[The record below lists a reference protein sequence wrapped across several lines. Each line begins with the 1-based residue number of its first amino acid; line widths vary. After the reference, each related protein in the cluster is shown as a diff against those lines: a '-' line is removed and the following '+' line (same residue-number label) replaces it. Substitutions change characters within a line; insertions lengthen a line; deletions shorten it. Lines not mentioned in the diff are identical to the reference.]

1 MKNNTYNNIIKIRD
15 MKKLFVILFPFIAS
29 AQIDNAA
36 VQVEFAKLINLY
48 RAENGVGPLKTNV
61 DAQKAA
67 LIQSDY
73 LASTLRAEGTQVK
86 ATCGHNHPEFN
97 APQDRLAEVNPELA
111 EEYGVGECAA
121 IQLDPDI
128 ATMTSKEIALVFFN
142 QWKAS
147 PPHNAAMLDG
157 DYTHFGISVST
168 NSKTKVIDDG
178 YFTHDITYVIHAS
191 ALVLLMPY

>member
-1 MKNNTYNNIIKIRD
+1 
-15 MKKLFVILFPFIAS
+15 MKKLIVLFLPFIAS

-36 VQVEFAKLINLY
+36 IQSEFAKLINLY
-48 RAENGVGPLKTNV
+48 RAENGVSPLKTNA

-73 LASTLRAEGTQVK
+73 LASTLRVEGNSVK
-86 ATCGHNHPEFN
+86 AICGHNHPEFHSSH
-97 APQDRLAEVNPELA
+97 DRLVEVNPELA
-111 EEYGVGECAA
+111 DQFLAA
-121 IQLDPDI
+121 ENAATTLDENV

-147 PPHNAAMLDG
+147 PPHNAALLDG
-157 DYTHFGISVST
+157 DYTQFGISVSA
-168 NSKTKVIDDG
+168 NSKTIVVDDG

-191 ALVLLMPY
+191 SLVFLMPVLE

>member
-1 MKNNTYNNIIKIRD
+1 
-15 MKKLFVILFPFIAS
+15 MKKLFVLLLPFIAS

-36 VQVEFAKLINLY
+36 VQLEFAKLINLY
-48 RAENGVGPLKTNV
+48 RAENGVGPLKINA

-73 LASTLRAEGTQVK
+73 LASTLHFEGTRVK
-86 ATCGHNHPEFN
+86 ATCGHNHPEF
-97 APQDRLAEVNPELA
+97 PTSQDRLAEVNSELA
-111 EEYGVGECAA
+111 EEYGAGECAA
-121 IQLDPDI
+121 IQLDPNI
-128 ATMTSKEIALVFFN
+128 ANMTSKEIALVFFN

-147 PPHNAAMLDG
+147 PPHNAAMLDS
-157 DYTHFGISVST
+157 DYTRFGISVST

-178 YFTHDITYVIHAS
+178 YFTHDITYVIHTS